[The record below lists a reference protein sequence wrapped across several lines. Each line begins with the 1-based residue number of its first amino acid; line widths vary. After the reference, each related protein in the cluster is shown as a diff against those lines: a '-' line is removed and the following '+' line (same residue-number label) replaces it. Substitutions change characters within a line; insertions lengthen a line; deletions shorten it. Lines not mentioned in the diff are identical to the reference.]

1 MRGSSCG
8 CAWRADTLA
17 VANPPS
23 TSMPYD
29 IFAPRSIRSLDQS
42 SPARNG
48 YGAMSTS
55 YGSKN
60 CCFHD
65 RRAQRSLGGAPAS
78 DLESLTSPSTD
89 DGDSLPQPR
98 VGAVVVVAVLPYLR
112 KLVARQLDRRLD
124 DPKAGQ
130 LGEDLRPA
138 GRQGGHVVG
147 LLEDVRRQQV
157 IGDTQCDVPAFADS
171 GERAIDVAPGDRIR
185 GGSNL
190 QVRKPA
196 VRFERET
203 LANLLVAGAHDTNGR
218 ILVKRL
224 LVDVRGNVLEDA
236 ERQID
241 APLENRLFR
250 RCHDGA
256 QLDFDVLCLAPECAQ

>member
-17 VANPPS
+17 VATRPS
-23 TSMPYD
+23 TSMPYG

-48 YGAMSTS
+48 HGAMSTS

-124 DPKAGQ
+124 
-130 LGEDLRPA
+130 
-138 GRQGGHVVG
+138 
-147 LLEDVRRQQV
+147 DVRRQQV